1 MRILRFVDDSG
12 KVRLGCDYRPGD
24 QSASLLEGAL
34 FGELTDTGAR
44 ASVTRLLAPLEPRA
58 ILCIGLNYRAHAR
71 ETNADLPQTPVL
83 FMKNPAA
90 LNHPGAPIVV
100 PQAMVDQPQVD
111 YEVELA
117 VVIGRDARGV
127 SEDTALDYVAGY
139 TIGNDVSAR
148 RLQKEGG
155 AGQWVKG
162 KSLDTF
168 CPLGPVLVTA
178 DELADPQ
185 SLELATLVNG
195 RVMQQSNTSDMIFP
209 AAHLIAELSRDMT
222 LMAGTVILT
231 GTPSGVG
238 VARDPQ
244 VFLKPG
250 DQVVCTI
257 DRIGELVNPVVA
269 GT

>member
-1 MRILRFVDDSG
+1 
-12 KVRLGCDYRPGD
+12 
-24 QSASLLEGAL
+24 
-34 FGELTDTGAR
+34 
-44 ASVTRLLAPLEPRA
+44 
-58 ILCIGLNYRAHAR
+58 
-71 ETNADLPQTPVL
+71 
-83 FMKNPAA
+83 
-90 LNHPGAPIVV
+90 
-100 PQAMVDQPQVD
+100 
-111 YEVELA
+111 
-117 VVIGRDARGV
+117 
-127 SEDTALDYVAGY
+127 
-139 TIGNDVSAR
+139 
-148 RLQKEGG
+148 
-155 AGQWVKG
+155 
-162 KSLDTF
+162 
-168 CPLGPVLVTA
+168 VTA